1 MKYKRFFIM
10 MFLCVFLGIAASL
23 VGPFLLSLW
32 SNDEMGFNGLRL
44 LILFL
49 ALMVSMCVEI
59 MVVVVRE
66 KYAKHYNIENF
77 RKFLQRFLAMDYDS
91 IIEKGPANLIQRV
104 QGAVNDLYTFM
115 TGSFISIWSN
125 SLALIIILVVVT
137 GQNWM
142 AGVIMFAMAPTNYF
156 GYKLL
161 NKELMRR
168 SKKLQENSAAGYQ
181 QVLSYVEQTNYLK
194 QCGDYDNMFRQMAPA
209 FEMLYGSMADVNIF
223 AQSVSLALKSL
234 NRIAQTLSMAVIVW
248 QYDGAV
254 GNMVSLVLVTVLFPL
269 YFSYLSSVTN
279 ANLSKQGLKV
289 SMDFVA
295 EMDSQAEEDGEEEL
309 EEIRSVKFAVRELAI
324 GERVLARNIVGDFEK
339 GDVVWIKGASGTGK
353 STLVKLLAKF
363 RTCDKIEI
371 NGKDIRRFTNASLRR
386 KVDYLSQNI
395 PIVTGS
401 VRDNL
406 SFNQVWDKKNEECL
420 AKQPFFAGFLQNHG
434 YDSRIEENGA
444 NLSGGEKQ
452 KIALARIFFD
462 EVDMLILDE
471 FTSNIDKGTAE
482 EILDTVVKNGK
493 EKILFIISHD
503 ELPEKYATKTLC
515 LNS

>member
-10 MFLCVFLGIAASL
+10 MFLCVFLGMAASL

-161 NKELMRR
+161 NK
-168 SKKLQENSAAGYQ
+168 
-181 QVLSYVEQTNYLK
+181 
-194 QCGDYDNMFRQMAPA
+194 
-209 FEMLYGSMADVNIF
+209 
-223 AQSVSLALKSL
+223 
-234 NRIAQTLSMAVIVW
+234 
-248 QYDGAV
+248 
-254 GNMVSLVLVTVLFPL
+254 
-269 YFSYLSSVTN
+269 
-279 ANLSKQGLKV
+279 
-289 SMDFVA
+289 
-295 EMDSQAEEDGEEEL
+295 
-309 EEIRSVKFAVRELAI
+309 
-324 GERVLARNIVGDFEK
+324 
-339 GDVVWIKGASGTGK
+339 
-353 STLVKLLAKF
+353 
-363 RTCDKIEI
+363 
-371 NGKDIRRFTNASLRR
+371 
-386 KVDYLSQNI
+386 
-395 PIVTGS
+395 
-401 VRDNL
+401 
-406 SFNQVWDKKNEECL
+406 
-420 AKQPFFAGFLQNHG
+420 
-434 YDSRIEENGA
+434 
-444 NLSGGEKQ
+444 
-452 KIALARIFFD
+452 
-462 EVDMLILDE
+462 
-471 FTSNIDKGTAE
+471 
-482 EILDTVVKNGK
+482 
-493 EKILFIISHD
+493 
-503 ELPEKYATKTLC
+503 
-515 LNS
+515 

>member
-1 MKYKRFFIM
+1 M
-10 MFLCVFLGIAASL
+10 
-23 VGPFLLSLW
+23 
-32 SNDEMGFNGLRL
+32 
-44 LILFL
+44 
-49 ALMVSMCVEI
+49 
-59 MVVVVRE
+59 
-66 KYAKHYNIENF
+66 
-77 RKFLQRFLAMDYDS
+77 
-91 IIEKGPANLIQRV
+91 
-104 QGAVNDLYTFM
+104 
-115 TGSFISIWSN
+115 
-125 SLALIIILVVVT
+125 
-137 GQNWM
+137 
-142 AGVIMFAMAPTNYF
+142 
-156 GYKLL
+156 
-161 NKELMRR
+161 
-168 SKKLQENSAAGYQ
+168 
-181 QVLSYVEQTNYLK
+181 
-194 QCGDYDNMFRQMAPA
+194 
-209 FEMLYGSMADVNIF
+209 
-223 AQSVSLALKSL
+223 
-234 NRIAQTLSMAVIVW
+234 
-248 QYDGAV
+248 
-254 GNMVSLVLVTVLFPL
+254 
-269 YFSYLSSVTN
+269 
-279 ANLSKQGLKV
+279 
-289 SMDFVA
+289 
-295 EMDSQAEEDGEEEL
+295 
-309 EEIRSVKFAVRELAI
+309 
-324 GERVLARNIVGDFEK
+324 ARNIVGDFEK